1 MPHQFTAMDRDNSP
15 SPSPR
20 PQPFTSSSL
29 FTSPPFTSTLPL
41 SHPLTRPTSDSLLQ
55 RYQKP
60 SSKSLSGDYYRKK
73 GTRRPL
79 RTRSANSSVPSDSDS
94 DGNYDFS
101 ALSAGSLGN
110 HHNSQ
115 MADPTGSPE
124 KGSGSELEKEDEK
137 NDNIGISDRS
147 HPKENLSDYTVNLAN
162 LKHNSSG
169 GRDQFATVR
178 DSDYDIQVPVR
189 PRDVVD
195 SEDDGPE
202 DFTVELG
209 KWMKGVKP
217 WDRTGEAA
225 KIEGDKEEEKA
236 MKEAHN
242 SGNEQAHDSPDEF
255 LGKKVEAMNAADKP
269 KRASVEDAPEGETL
283 SVFQPPLVSTPM
295 RSVGQPLDLEPKATE
310 ERDMSTTPL
319 VTPPQPRSHQERS
332 TEEIFEQVSALQAEL
347 ERLRLETEN
356 HHNEKVAWEEERGHW
371 EEEIQ
376 QLTDDLEDDRREID
390 RLLEVKNA
398 QATEIEDLKATSI
411 IAVKAKDHAE
421 LRVEELASQCR
432 TAQAE
437 LSQQRSRL
445 QDYESQC
452 HAKETELDSLRSD
465 LANCKNDFADY
476 KRSSQ
481 SSEQS
486 LISQNEE
493 LQGRLNDMAKT
504 SAEVTL
510 LRSELEHAQSQLT
523 ETRRILETVED
534 ENDRLMQQ
542 NKQREEKIGILNLEL
557 ANAGDKKT
565 DVEEGGQSTD
575 QRVPTPTGENDPWT
589 GLDDYNGPDVSITH
603 LELADNLD
611 NLTAHYESE
620 LSSLRT
626 AHAAEIKKLKQTL
639 FRAAEGMQ
647 KREAK
652 INKAH
657 KEEVGVLGKQ
667 IEDLKAASERSG
679 PQKGEGSNSASE
691 DTEPVA
697 ELRAAIRALS
707 AKLKASQSAI
717 TVAERQI
724 ESLRRDVQDLR
735 DEASERERTHE
746 AAIKALEAKFAAAY
760 EEREEE
766 WERRVELLFR
776 DREKMSRVLMLGW
789 GKEEVGERIV
799 DVEGKSQRRMG
810 YRYRAQVKA

>member
-1 MPHQFTAMDRDNSP
+1 MPSE
-15 SPSPR
+15 
-20 PQPFTSSSL
+20 
-29 FTSPPFTSTLPL
+29 
-41 SHPLTRPTSDSLLQ
+41 
-55 RYQKP
+55 
-60 SSKSLSGDYYRKK
+60 
-73 GTRRPL
+73 
-79 RTRSANSSVPSDSDS
+79 SDSD
-94 DGNYDFS
+94 DNYDFS
-101 ALSAGSLGN
+101 ALSAGPLGN

-115 MADPTGSPE
+115 MADPAGSPE
-124 KGSGSELEKEDEK
+124 RGSGSELKKEDEK
-137 NDNIGISDRS
+137 NNHTTTSDHS
-147 HPKENLSDYTVNLAN
+147 HPKEDPSDYTVDLAN

-209 KWMKGVKP
+209 KWMKGVKA
-217 WDRTGEAA
+217 WDRTGEATE
-225 KIEGDKEEEKA
+225 IGGDKDEEEAKN
-236 MKEAHN
+236 EAQN
-242 SGNEQAHDSPDEF
+242 SGNEQAHDSPEEV
-255 LGKKVEAMNAADKP
+255 LRKKVEAVKTIDNP
-269 KRASVEDAPEGETL
+269 KRASVEDAPEGDTF

-310 ERDMSTTPL
+310 EQDVSTTPL

-356 HHNEKVAWEEERGHW
+356 HRNEKIAWEEERGHW
-371 EEEIQ
+371 EEENQ
-376 QLTDDLEDDRREID
+376 HLTDDLEDDRKEID
-390 RLLEVKNA
+390 RLLEIKNA
-398 QATEIEDLKATSI
+398 QAKETEDLRATNVMV
-411 IAVKAKDHAE
+411 VKAKDHAE
-421 LRVEELASQCR
+421 LRIEELASQRR

-437 LSQQRSRL
+437 LSQQQSRL

-452 HAKETELDSLRSD
+452 HAKDTELDSLRSD
-465 LANCKNDFADY
+465 LANCENDFTEY

-481 SSEQS
+481 SNEQG
-486 LISQNEE
+486 LMSQNEE
-493 LQGRLNDMAKT
+493 LQGRLNGVTKT
-504 SAEVTL
+504 SAEVTI

-534 ENDRLMQQ
+534 ENDRLIQQ
-542 NKQREEKIGILNLEL
+542 NKRREEEIEALNLDL
-557 ANAGDKKT
+557 AKAGDTKT
-565 DVEEGGQSTD
+565 NAEEVGQSTD
-575 QRVPTPTGENDPWT
+575 QRVPTPTGEDDPWE

-626 AHAAEIKKLKQTL
+626 ANAAEIKKLKQTL

-652 INKAH
+652 MNKAH
-657 KEEVGVLGKQ
+657 KEEIAVLEKR
-667 IEDLKAASERSG
+667 IEDLKATDERSG
-679 PQKGEGSNSASE
+679 PQKGNGSISVTE
-691 DTEPVA
+691 DREAVA
-697 ELRAAIRALS
+697 ELRTAIRALS
-707 AKLKASQSAI
+707 TKLKTAQSAI
-717 TVAERQI
+717 TVAEQQI
-724 ESLRRDVQDLR
+724 ESLRRDIQGLR
-735 DEASERERTHE
+735 GEASDNKRTHE

-789 GKEEVGERIV
+789 GKEEVGERAV